1 MPEIAVTADASD
13 LGFDPARLTRL
24 DAHFKKYV
32 DDGRLPGWSLAVARD
47 GEIAHASTYGWAD
60 IEAKRPL
67 EGDAIFRIASM
78 TKPICGVAAMILW
91 EEGLFELRDHVKWYI
106 PSFADQKVFRS
117 GSTTNPRLDPVTEPM
132 EMWHLFTHTAGLTY
146 GFMYS
151 HSVDQMYRNAGFE
164 WGTPPDKDLAGICDM
179 LAALP
184 LLFQPGAEWNY
195 SMSIDVLG
203 RVVEVLSGMSLGEFM
218 KKRIFD
224 PLGMTDTAFF
234 VPEDKTDRLAALYVM
249 NPADRKAMRLDAMA
263 GGATRKPLAEM
274 GGGGLVSTMSDYM
287 KFAMMLRNGG
297 ELGGVRILSP
307 RTVSYM
313 ASNHLPDNADLT
325 EFGRPLFSE
334 TTFDGVGFG
343 LSVSVTVDPVKAKV
357 PGSVGDFGWGGA
369 FSTIFTVDPAEDLV
383 YLFMTQLMP
392 SSAHPI
398 RPQFKQLVHQ
408 ALVD

>member
-13 LGFDPARLTRL
+13 LGFDPARLARL

-47 GEIAHASTYGWAD
+47 GEVAHVANYGFAD

-224 PLGMTDTAFF
+224 PLGMTDTAFW
-234 VPEDKTDRLAALYVM
+234 VPEDKIDRLASLYVM

-274 GGGGLVSTMSDYM
+274 GGGGLSSTMSDYM

-297 ELGGVRILSP
+297 ELNGVRILSP

-313 ASNHLPDNADLT
+313 ASNHLPDGADLS
-325 EFGRPLFSE
+325 EFGRPLFAE
-334 TTFDGVGFG
+334 TAFDGVGFG
-343 LSVSVTVDPVKAKV
+343 LTMSVTLDPVKAKV
-357 PGSVGDFGWGGA
+357 PGSVGDYGWGGA
-369 FSTIFTVDPAEDLV
+369 FSTIFTVDPVEDLV

>member
-1 MPEIAVTADASD
+1 MPEIEVTADAAD
-13 LGFDPARLTRL
+13 LGFDPARLARL

-47 GEIAHASTYGWAD
+47 GEIAHAANYGWAD

-91 EEGLFELRDHVKWYI
+91 EEGLFELRDHVKWHI

-179 LAALP
+179 LASLP

-234 VPEDKTDRLAALYVM
+234 VPEDKADRLAALYVM

-313 ASNHLPDNADLT
+313 ASNHLPDGADLS
-325 EFGRPLFSE
+325 EFGRPLFAE
-334 TTFDGVGFG
+334 TAFDGVGFG
-343 LSVSVTVDPVKAKV
+343 LTMSVTLDPVKAKV

>member
-13 LGFDPARLTRL
+13 LGFDPGRLARL

-203 RVVEVLSGMSLGEFM
+203 RVVEVLSGMTLGEFM

-313 ASNHLPDNADLT
+313 ASNHLPDGADLS
-325 EFGRPLFSE
+325 EFGRPLFAE
-334 TTFDGVGFG
+334 TAFDGVGFG
-343 LSVSVTVDPVKAKV
+343 LTMSVTVDPVKAKV

>member
-13 LGFDPARLTRL
+13 LGFDPGRLARLDT
-24 DAHFKKYV
+24 HFKKYV

-91 EEGLFELRDHVKWYI
+91 EEGLFELRDHVKWHI

-179 LAALP
+179 LASLP
-184 LLFQPGAEWNY
+184 LLFQPGTEWNY

-224 PLGMTDTAFF
+224 PLGMTDTAFY
-234 VPEDKTDRLAALYVM
+234 VPEEKTDRLAALYVM

-313 ASNHLPDNADLT
+313 ASNHLPDGADLS
-325 EFGRPLFSE
+325 EFGRPLFAE
-334 TTFDGVGFG
+334 TAFDGVGFG
-343 LSVSVTVDPVKAKV
+343 LTMSVTVDPVKAKV

>member
-1 MPEIAVTADASD
+1 MHTSRSTSTTDASN
-13 LGFDPARLTRL
+13 
-24 DAHFKKYV
+24 
-32 DDGRLPGWSLAVARD
+32 
-47 GEIAHASTYGWAD
+47 YGWAD
-60 IEAKRPL
+60 IEEKRPL

-313 ASNHLPDNADLT
+313 ASNHLPDGADLS
-325 EFGRPLFSE
+325 EFGRPLFAE
-334 TTFDGVGFG
+334 TAFDGVGFG
-343 LSVSVTVDPVKAKV
+343 LTMSVTLDPVKAKV

>member
-13 LGFDPARLTRL
+13 LGFDPARLARL

-47 GEIAHASTYGWAD
+47 GEVAHVANYGFAD

-91 EEGLFELRDHVKWYI
+91 EEGLFELRDHVKWHI

-224 PLGMTDTAFF
+224 PLGMTDTAFW
-234 VPEDKTDRLAALYVM
+234 VPEDKVDRLASLYVM

-274 GGGGLVSTMSDYM
+274 GGGGLSSTMSDYM

-297 ELGGVRILSP
+297 ELNGVRILSP

-313 ASNHLPDNADLT
+313 ASNHLPDGADLS
-325 EFGRPLFSE
+325 EFGRPLFAE
-334 TTFDGVGFG
+334 TAFDGVGFG
-343 LSVSVTVDPVKAKV
+343 LTMSVTLDPVKAKV
-357 PGSVGDFGWGGA
+357 PGSVGDYGWGGA
-369 FSTIFTVDPAEDLV
+369 FSTIFTVDPVEDLV

-408 ALVD
+408 ALVY

>member
-1 MPEIAVTADASD
+1 MPVLAPTADPTD
-13 LGFDPARLTRL
+13 LGFDPARLARI
-24 DAHFKKYV
+24 DDHFRTYV
-32 DDGRLPGWSLAVARD
+32 DDGRLPGWSLVVARD
-47 GEIAHASTYGWAD
+47 GEIAHASTYGFAD
-60 IEAKRPL
+60 IETKKPL
-67 EGDAIFRIASM
+67 TDDAIFRIASM
-78 TKPICGVAAMILW
+78 TKPICAVAAMILW
-91 EEGLFELRDHVKWYI
+91 EEGLFELKDFVYRFI
-106 PSFADQKVFRS
+106 PAFRDQKVFRS
-117 GSTTNPRLDPVTEPM
+117 GSVTNPRLDAINEPM

-146 GFMYS
+146 GFM
-151 HSVDQMYRNAGFE
+151 HAHPVDTMYRNAGFE

-179 LAALP
+179 LASLP
-184 LLFQPGAEWNY
+184 LLFQPGTEWNY

-313 ASNHLPDNADLT
+313 ASNHLPDGADLS
-325 EFGRPLFSE
+325 EFGRPLFAE
-334 TTFDGVGFG
+334 TAFDGVGFG
-343 LSVSVTVDPVKAKV
+343 LTMSVTLDPVKAKV

>member
-13 LGFDPARLTRL
+13 LGFDPARLARL

-47 GEIAHASTYGWAD
+47 GEVAHVANYGFAD

-224 PLGMTDTAFF
+224 PLGMTDTAFW
-234 VPEDKTDRLAALYVM
+234 VPEDKVDRLASLYVM

-274 GGGGLVSTMSDYM
+274 GGGGLSSTMSDYM

-297 ELGGVRILSP
+297 ELNGVRILSP
-307 RTVSYM
+307 RTVAYM
-313 ASNHLPDNADLT
+313 ASNHLPDGADLS
-325 EFGRPLFSE
+325 EFGRPLFAE
-334 TTFDGVGFG
+334 TAFDGVGFG
-343 LSVSVTVDPVKAKV
+343 LTMSVTLDPVKAKV
-357 PGSVGDFGWGGA
+357 PGSVGDYGWGGA
-369 FSTIFTVDPAEDLV
+369 FSTIFTVDPVEDLV

>member
-13 LGFDPARLTRL
+13 LGFDPARLARL

-47 GEIAHASTYGWAD
+47 GEVAHVANYGFAD

-224 PLGMTDTAFF
+224 PLGMTDTAFW
-234 VPEDKTDRLAALYVM
+234 VPEDKIDRLASLYVM

-263 GGATRKPLAEM
+263 GGATRRPLAEM
-274 GGGGLVSTMSDYM
+274 GGGGLSSTMSDYM

-297 ELGGVRILSP
+297 ELNGVRILSP

-313 ASNHLPDNADLT
+313 ASNHLPDGADLS
-325 EFGRPLFSE
+325 EFGRPLFAE
-334 TTFDGVGFG
+334 TAFDGVGFG
-343 LSVSVTVDPVKAKV
+343 LTMSVTLDPVKAKV
-357 PGSVGDFGWGGA
+357 PGSVGDYGWGGA
-369 FSTIFTVDPAEDLV
+369 FSTIFTVDPVEDLV

>member
-47 GEIAHASTYGWAD
+47 GEIAHSSTYGWAD

-91 EEGLFELRDHVKWYI
+91 EEGLFELRDHVKWHI

-203 RVVEVLSGMSLGEFM
+203 RVVEVISGMSLGEFM

-313 ASNHLPDNADLT
+313 ASNHLPDGADLS
-325 EFGRPLFSE
+325 EFGRPLFAE
-334 TTFDGVGFG
+334 TAFDGVGFG
-343 LSVSVTVDPVKAKV
+343 LTMSVTLDPVKAKV

>member
-13 LGFDPARLTRL
+13 LGFDPARLARL

-47 GEIAHASTYGWAD
+47 GEVAHVANYGFAD

-224 PLGMTDTAFF
+224 PLGMTDTAFW
-234 VPEDKTDRLAALYVM
+234 VPEDKVDRLASLYVM

-274 GGGGLVSTMSDYM
+274 GGGGLSSTMSDYM

-297 ELGGVRILSP
+297 ELNGVRILSP

-313 ASNHLPDNADLT
+313 ASNHLPDGADLS
-325 EFGRPLFSE
+325 EFGRPLFAE
-334 TTFDGVGFG
+334 TAFDGVGFG
-343 LSVSVTVDPVKAKV
+343 LTMSVTLDPVKAKV
-357 PGSVGDFGWGGA
+357 PGSVGDYGWGGA
-369 FSTIFTVDPAEDLV
+369 FSTIFTVDPVEDLV

>member
-1 MPEIAVTADASD
+1 MPEIEVTADAAD
-13 LGFDPARLTRL
+13 LGFDPARLARL

-47 GEIAHASTYGWAD
+47 GEIAHAAIYGWAD

-91 EEGLFELRDHVKWYI
+91 EEGLFELRDHVKWHI

-179 LAALP
+179 LASLP

-234 VPEDKTDRLAALYVM
+234 VPEDKADRLAALYVM

-313 ASNHLPDNADLT
+313 ASNHLPDGADLS
-325 EFGRPLFSE
+325 EFGRPLFAE
-334 TTFDGVGFG
+334 TAFDGVGFG
-343 LSVSVTVDPVKAKV
+343 LTMSVTLDPVKAKV

>member
-47 GEIAHASTYGWAD
+47 GEIAHSSTYGWAD

-91 EEGLFELRDHVKWYI
+91 EEGLFELRDHVKWHI

-179 LAALP
+179 LASLP
-184 LLFQPGAEWNY
+184 LLFQPGTEWNY

-313 ASNHLPDNADLT
+313 ASNHLPDGADLS
-325 EFGRPLFSE
+325 EFGRPLFAE
-334 TTFDGVGFG
+334 TAFDGVGFG
-343 LSVSVTVDPVKAKV
+343 LTMSVTLDPVKAKV

>member
-47 GEIAHASTYGWAD
+47 GEIAHSSTYGWAD

-91 EEGLFELRDHVKWYI
+91 EEGLFELRDHVKWHI

-117 GSTTNPRLDPVTEPM
+117 GSTTNPRLDPVSEPM

-179 LAALP
+179 LASLP
-184 LLFQPGAEWNY
+184 LLFQPGTEWNY

-313 ASNHLPDNADLT
+313 ASNHLPDGADLS
-325 EFGRPLFSE
+325 EFGRPLFAE
-334 TTFDGVGFG
+334 TAFDGVGFG
-343 LSVSVTVDPVKAKV
+343 LTMSVTLDPVKAKV

>member
-13 LGFDPARLTRL
+13 LGFDPARLARL

-47 GEIAHASTYGWAD
+47 GEVAHVANYGFAD

-224 PLGMTDTAFF
+224 PLGMTDTAFW
-234 VPEDKTDRLAALYVM
+234 VPEDKVDRLASLYVM

-263 GGATRKPLAEM
+263 GGATRRPLAEM
-274 GGGGLVSTMSDYM
+274 GGGGLSSTMSDYM

-297 ELGGVRILSP
+297 ELNGVRILSP

-313 ASNHLPDNADLT
+313 ASNHLPDGADLS
-325 EFGRPLFSE
+325 EFGRPLFAE
-334 TTFDGVGFG
+334 TAFDGVGFG
-343 LSVSVTVDPVKAKV
+343 LTMSVTLDPVKAKV
-357 PGSVGDFGWGGA
+357 PGSVGDYGWGGA
-369 FSTIFTVDPAEDLV
+369 FSTIFTVDPVEDLV

>member
-1 MPEIAVTADASD
+1 MPEIAVTADAAD
-13 LGFDPARLTRL
+13 LGFDTGRLARL

-47 GEIAHASTYGWAD
+47 GEIAHSTTYGWAD

-91 EEGLFELRDHVKWYI
+91 EEGLFELRDHVKWHI

-132 EMWHLFTHTAGLTY
+132 EMWHLFTHMAGLTY

-164 WGTPPDKDLAGICDM
+164 WGMPPDKDLAGICDM

-184 LLFQPGAEWNY
+184 LLFQPGTEWNY

-224 PLGMTDTAFF
+224 PLGMTDTAFY

-263 GGATRKPLAEM
+263 GGATRKPLAEL

-313 ASNHLPDNADLT
+313 ASNHLPDGADLS
-325 EFGRPLFSE
+325 EFGRPLFAE
-334 TTFDGVGFG
+334 TAFDGVGFG
-343 LSVSVTVDPVKAKV
+343 LTMSVTLDPVKAKV
-357 PGSVGDFGWGGA
+357 PGSVGDYGWGGA

>member
-13 LGFDPARLTRL
+13 LGFDPGRLARL

-203 RVVEVLSGMSLGEFM
+203 RVVEVLSGMTLGEFM

-313 ASNHLPDNADLT
+313 ASNHLPDGADLS
-325 EFGRPLFSE
+325 EFGRPLFAE
-334 TTFDGVGFG
+334 TAFDGVGFG
-343 LSVSVTVDPVKAKV
+343 LTMSVTLDPVKAKV

>member
-13 LGFDPARLTRL
+13 LGFDPARLARL

-47 GEIAHASTYGWAD
+47 GEVAHVANYGFAD

-224 PLGMTDTAFF
+224 PLGMTDTAFW
-234 VPEDKTDRLAALYVM
+234 VPEDKVDRLASLYVM

-274 GGGGLVSTMSDYM
+274 GGGGLSSTMSDYM

-297 ELGGVRILSP
+297 ELNGVRILSP
-307 RTVSYM
+307 RTVAYM
-313 ASNHLPDNADLT
+313 ASNHLPDGADLS
-325 EFGRPLFSE
+325 EFGRPLFAE
-334 TTFDGVGFG
+334 TAFDGVGFG
-343 LSVSVTVDPVKAKV
+343 LTMSVTLDPMKAKV
-357 PGSVGDFGWGGA
+357 PGSVGDYGWGGA
-369 FSTIFTVDPAEDLV
+369 FSTIFTVDPVEDLV

>member
-13 LGFDPARLTRL
+13 LGFDPARLARL

-47 GEIAHASTYGWAD
+47 GEVAHVANYGFAD

-203 RVVEVLSGMSLGEFM
+203 RVVELLSGMSLGEFM

-224 PLGMTDTAFF
+224 PLGMTDTAFW
-234 VPEDKTDRLAALYVM
+234 VPEDKVDRLASLYVM

-274 GGGGLVSTMSDYM
+274 GGGGLSSTMSDYM

-297 ELGGVRILSP
+297 ELNGVRILSP

-313 ASNHLPDNADLT
+313 ASNHLPDGADLS
-325 EFGRPLFSE
+325 EFGRPLFAE
-334 TTFDGVGFG
+334 TAFDGVGFG
-343 LSVSVTVDPVKAKV
+343 LTMSVTLDPVKAKV
-357 PGSVGDFGWGGA
+357 PGSVGDYGWGGA
-369 FSTIFTVDPAEDLV
+369 FSTIFTVDPVEDLV

>member
-1 MPEIAVTADASD
+1 MAEIAVTADASD
-13 LGFDPARLTRL
+13 LGFDPGRLARL

-313 ASNHLPDNADLT
+313 ASNHLPDGADLS
-325 EFGRPLFSE
+325 EFGRPLFAE
-334 TTFDGVGFG
+334 TAFDGVGFG
-343 LSVSVTVDPVKAKV
+343 LTMSVTVDPVKAKV

>member
-13 LGFDPARLTRL
+13 LGFDPTRLVRL

-47 GEIAHASTYGWAD
+47 GEVAHVANYGFAD

-224 PLGMTDTAFF
+224 PLGMTDTAFW
-234 VPEDKTDRLAALYVM
+234 VPEDKVDRLASLYVM

-274 GGGGLVSTMSDYM
+274 GGGGLSSTMSDYM

-297 ELGGVRILSP
+297 ELNGVRILSP

-313 ASNHLPDNADLT
+313 ASNHLPDGADLS
-325 EFGRPLFSE
+325 EFGRPLFAE
-334 TTFDGVGFG
+334 TAFDGVGFG
-343 LSVSVTVDPVKAKV
+343 LTMSVTLDPVKAKV
-357 PGSVGDFGWGGA
+357 PGSVGDYGWGGA
-369 FSTIFTVDPAEDLV
+369 FSTIFTVDPVEDLV

>member
-1 MPEIAVTADASD
+1 MPEIAVTADAAD
-13 LGFDPARLTRL
+13 LGFDTGRLARL

-47 GEIAHASTYGWAD
+47 GEIAHSTTYGWAD

-91 EEGLFELRDHVKWYI
+91 EEGLFELRDHVKWHI

-164 WGTPPDKDLAGICDM
+164 WGMPPDKDLAGICDM

-184 LLFQPGAEWNY
+184 LLFQPGTEWNY

-224 PLGMTDTAFF
+224 PLGMTDTAFY

-263 GGATRKPLAEM
+263 GGATRKPLAEL

-313 ASNHLPDNADLT
+313 ASNHLPDGADLS
-325 EFGRPLFSE
+325 EFGRPLFAE
-334 TTFDGVGFG
+334 TAFDGVGFG
-343 LSVSVTVDPVKAKV
+343 LTMSVTLDPVKAKV
-357 PGSVGDFGWGGA
+357 PGSVGDYGWGGA

>member
-13 LGFDPARLTRL
+13 LGFDPARLARL

-47 GEIAHASTYGWAD
+47 GEVAHVANYGFAD

-224 PLGMTDTAFF
+224 PLGMTDTAFW
-234 VPEDKTDRLAALYVM
+234 VPEDKADRLASLYVM

-274 GGGGLVSTMSDYM
+274 GGGGLSSTMSDYM

-297 ELGGVRILSP
+297 ELNGVRILSP

-313 ASNHLPDNADLT
+313 ASNHLPDGADLS
-325 EFGRPLFSE
+325 EFGRPLFAE
-334 TTFDGVGFG
+334 TAFDGVGFG
-343 LSVSVTVDPVKAKV
+343 LTMSVTLDPVKAKV
-357 PGSVGDFGWGGA
+357 PGSVGDYGWGGA
-369 FSTIFTVDPAEDLV
+369 FSTIFTVDPVEDLV

>member
-1 MPEIAVTADASD
+1 
-13 LGFDPARLTRL
+13 
-24 DAHFKKYV
+24 
-32 DDGRLPGWSLAVARD
+32 
-47 GEIAHASTYGWAD
+47 
-60 IEAKRPL
+60 
-67 EGDAIFRIASM
+67 
-78 TKPICGVAAMILW
+78 
-91 EEGLFELRDHVKWYI
+91 
-106 PSFADQKVFRS
+106 
-117 GSTTNPRLDPVTEPM
+117 M

-313 ASNHLPDNADLT
+313 ASNHLPDGADLS
-325 EFGRPLFSE
+325 EFGRPLFAE
-334 TTFDGVGFG
+334 TAFDGVGFG
-343 LSVSVTVDPVKAKV
+343 LTMSVTLDPVKAKV

>member
-47 GEIAHASTYGWAD
+47 GEIAHSSTYGWAD

-91 EEGLFELRDHVKWYI
+91 EEGLFELRDHVKWHI

-179 LAALP
+179 LASLP
-184 LLFQPGAEWNY
+184 LLFQPGTEWNY

-313 ASNHLPDNADLT
+313 ASNHLPDGADLS
-325 EFGRPLFSE
+325 EFGRPLFAE
-334 TTFDGVGFG
+334 TAFDGVGFG
-343 LSVSVTVDPVKAKV
+343 LTMSITLDPVKAKV

>member
-13 LGFDPARLTRL
+13 LGFDPARLARL
-24 DAHFKKYV
+24 DAHFRKYV

-47 GEIAHASTYGWAD
+47 GEVAHVANYGFAD

-224 PLGMTDTAFF
+224 PLGMTDTAFW
-234 VPEDKTDRLAALYVM
+234 VPEDKVDRLASLYVM

-274 GGGGLVSTMSDYM
+274 GGGGLSSTMSDYM

-297 ELGGVRILSP
+297 ELNGVRILSP

-313 ASNHLPDNADLT
+313 ASNHLPDGADLS
-325 EFGRPLFSE
+325 EFGRPLFAE
-334 TTFDGVGFG
+334 TAFDGVGFG
-343 LSVSVTVDPVKAKV
+343 LTMSVTLDPVKAKV
-357 PGSVGDFGWGGA
+357 PGSVGDYGWGGA
-369 FSTIFTVDPAEDLV
+369 FSTIFTVDPVEDLV